1 MNKYKELKERQQA
14 EVNAL
19 PLGFAF
25 SNSQF
30 DEMMN
35 DWGLDPEKD
44 LDKIVSIGL
53 GGFIQKKDRSLMH
66 DTFERHRQE
75 MDEAIAADTTGE
87 GFIFDMFLYELDN
100 HEYSYTGDTSETLEA
115 LGFTAQEVVDDPRL
129 NKGISLAHQRIMGR
143 GEW

>member
-1 MNKYKELKERQQA
+1 MNKYMELKERQQQ

-25 SNSQF
+25 SEKQF
-30 DEMMN
+30 NEMMV

-44 LDKIVSIGL
+44 LDKIVSIGY

-66 DTFERHRQE
+66 ETFDRHKRE
-75 MDEAIAADTTGE
+75 MKEAIAADPTGE
-87 GFIFDMFLYELDN
+87 GFIFDMFLRELEN
-100 HEYSYTGDTSETLEA
+100 HEYGYTGDMTDALEA

-129 NKGISLAHQRIMGR
+129 NRGISKAHQVIMGR
-143 GEW
+143 VE